1 MSMQT
6 ENRPPVPPVL
16 YLPLRRG
23 SDPARPEVEIRRAPD
38 GRGVL
43 LAYTALD
50 RLLDLCGPNQQW
62 VLAQTAK
69 LGEIKESQGY
79 DAIVLDVEVPD
90 AARVDGAIA

>member
-1 MSMQT
+1 MST
-6 ENRPPVPPVL
+6 HAETRPTVPPVL

-23 SDPARPEVEIRRAPD
+23 SDPASPEVEIRRAPD

-50 RLLDLCGPNQQW
+50 RLLERCGPNQTW
-62 VLAQTAK
+62 VLAHTAG
-69 LGEIKESQGY
+69 LGDIKERQHY

-90 AARVDGAIA
+90 DARTDGAIA